1 MVVKLIKIKGIKI
14 SVSRLTV
21 TKEWGR
27 GVMKIT

>member
-21 TKEWGR
+21 TKEWVR
-27 GVMKIT
+27 GGG